1 MKVRYIAFL
10 LLVSMIAS
18 LTACTSITE
27 TADDEVREF
36 TAEVCD
42 SVIAADYDFFEENS
56 VLDEKK
62 DRDVE
67 DQLDVFYDNDMWDK
81 SQKKISDYIRSTL
94 TYEIDYNSAFASHAR
109 KEGEIDVYF
118 KHVDYL
124 GLFKS
129 GKAENAKEYYK
140 LLKDY
145 DQTVET
151 KVHITFVMERRHWEL
166 ADYEKIFVDLF
177 TWKDFHYDFCVD
189 YSNFI
194 KKTSWAHDYD
204 SGSGNQFENVI
215 YIEFDVKTDG
225 KDLAKDCY
233 YEVFFN
239 DDQEP
244 LYQGEF
250 VDDTFYGDTYYAL
263 YNGYLLNN
271 GEYLDSGTY
280 TFVCY
285 DFNDNEFWRESC
297 DVTKS
302 SSSSSGSG
310 SGSSMSSNNIVF
322 GDSEFYDYYISSG
335 WYITNSD
342 FIEYDLWFDLPS
354 NKNYDVYFELYNT
367 DGELV
372 YTSDMFEAKST
383 SSYVELTVEAAD
395 TSVDSLSVVECIIVY
410 DSAGNMILSDF
421 K

>member
-1 MKVRYIAFL
+1 MKVRYIAIL
-10 LLVSMIAS
+10 LLAAMFAS
-18 LTACTSITE
+18 FTACTSITE

-36 TAEVCD
+36 TSEVCD
-42 SVIAADYDFFEENS
+42 SVIAGDYDFFKDNS
-56 VLDEKK
+56 VLDKDK
-62 DRDVE
+62 DRDV
-67 DQLDVFYDNDMWDK
+67 DDNLDVFYDNDMWDK
-81 SQKKISDYIRSTL
+81 SQKKINDYIRSTL

-124 GLFKS
+124 GLFKA

-145 DQTVET
+145 DQTVEK

-194 KKTSWAHDYD
+194 SSTTWVHDYD
-204 SGSGNQFENVI
+204 SGSGDQYENVI
-215 YIEFDVKTDG
+215 YIEFDIKTSDN
-225 KDLAKDCY
+225 KDLSTDCY

-239 DDQEP
+239 DDTEP

-250 VDDTFYGDTYYAL
+250 GYNSLYGNSYYAL

-271 GEYLDSGTY
+271 GEYLDSGKY

-297 DVTKS
+297 EVSKS
-302 SSSSSGSG
+302 SGSSSGSG
-310 SGSSMSSNNIVF
+310 STVS
-322 GDSEFYDYYISSG
+322 
-335 WYITNSD
+335 TNTVVYEDSD
-342 FIEYDLWFDLPS
+342 FCLFW
-354 NKNYDVYFELYNT
+354 
-367 DGELV
+367 
-372 YTSDMFEAKST
+372 
-383 SSYVELTVEAAD
+383 
-395 TSVDSLSVVECIIVY
+395 
-410 DSAGNMILSDF
+410 
-421 K
+421 

>member
-10 LLVSMIAS
+10 LLVAMLAS
-18 LTACTSITE
+18 LTACAGITE

-42 SVIAADYDFFEENS
+42 SVIAGDYEFFEENS
-56 VLDEKK
+56 VLDKDK

-67 DQLDVFYDNDMWDK
+67 DKLDVFYDNDMWDK

-129 GKAENAKEYYK
+129 GKAEDAKEYYK

-145 DQTVET
+145 DQTVE
-151 KVHITFVMERRHWEL
+151 KRVHITFVMDRRHWEL

-189 YSNFI
+189 YSNFVT
-194 KKTSWAHDYD
+194 KTSWAHDYD

-239 DDQEP
+239 NDTEP

-250 VDDTFYGDTYYAL
+250 VEDSFYGNTYYAL

-310 SGSSMSSNNIVF
+310 SSMSSNTVVF
-322 GDSEFYDYYISSG
+322 GDSDFYDYYISSG
-335 WYITNSD
+335 WYTTSSD
-342 FIEYDLWFDLPS
+342 FIEYDIWYDLPS
-354 NKNYDVYFELYNT
+354 NSDYDLYFELYDS
-367 DGELV
+367 DGLV
-372 YTSDMFEAKST
+372 YTSDTFTAKSS
-383 SSYVELTVEAAD
+383 SSYIELSVEADEAG
-395 TSVDSLSVVECIIVY
+395 VDSLAPVECIIVY
-410 DSAGNMILSDF
+410 DSDGKMILSDF

>member
-10 LLVSMIAS
+10 LLIAMLAS
-18 LTACTSITE
+18 LTACVGITE

-42 SVIAADYDFFEENS
+42 SVIAGDYEFFEENS
-56 VLDEKK
+56 VLDKDK

-67 DQLDVFYDNDMWDK
+67 DKLDVFYDNDMWDK

-129 GKAENAKEYYK
+129 GKAEDTKEYYK

-145 DQTVET
+145 DKTVEK
-151 KVHITFVMERRHWEL
+151 KVHITFVMDRRHWEL

-189 YSNFI
+189 YSNYV
-194 KKTSWAHDYD
+194 KSTSWVHDYD
-204 SGSGNQFENVI
+204 SGSGNQFSNVV
-215 YIEFDVKTDG
+215 YIEFVIKTDG

-239 DDQEP
+239 NDTEP

-250 VDDTFYGDTYYAL
+250 GDDTFYGNSYYAL

-297 DVTKS
+297 EVTKS
-302 SSSSSGSG
+302 SSSSSSSSG
-310 SGSSMSSNNIVF
+310 SIMSSSTAVL
-322 GDSEFYDYYISSG
+322 GDSDFCDYYKSSG
-335 WYITNSD
+335 WYETKSD
-342 FIEYDLWFDLPS
+342 FIEYDLWY
-354 NKNYDVYFELYNT
+354 NKLSSSADFKIYFELY
-367 DGELV
+367 DDSGKLA
-372 YTSDMFEAKST
+372 YTSDILKIDT
-383 SSYVELTVEAAD
+383 SANYIELAVDAD
-395 TSVDSLSVVECIIVY
+395 TVGVDSLSVIADIIVY
-410 DSAGNMILSDF
+410 DSDGNIVVSDIM
-421 K
+421 

>member
-10 LLVSMIAS
+10 LLVAMLAS
-18 LTACTSITE
+18 LTACAGITE

-42 SVIAADYDFFEENS
+42 SVIAGDYEFFEENS
-56 VLDEKK
+56 VLDKDK

-67 DQLDVFYDNDMWDK
+67 DKLDVFYDNDMWDK

-129 GKAENAKEYYK
+129 GKAEDAKEYYK

-145 DQTVET
+145 DQTVE
-151 KVHITFVMERRHWEL
+151 KRVHITFVMDRRHWEL

-189 YSNFI
+189 YSNFVT
-194 KKTSWAHDYD
+194 KTSWAHDYD

-225 KDLAKDCY
+225 KDLAIDCY
-233 YEVFFN
+233 FEFLFN
-239 DDQEP
+239 YDTDP
-244 LYQGEF
+244 LYQ
-250 VDDTFYGDTYYAL
+250 V
-263 YNGYLLNN
+263 
-271 GEYLDSGTY
+271 
-280 TFVCY
+280 
-285 DFNDNEFWRESC
+285 
-297 DVTKS
+297 
-302 SSSSSGSG
+302 
-310 SGSSMSSNNIVF
+310 
-322 GDSEFYDYYISSG
+322 
-335 WYITNSD
+335 
-342 FIEYDLWFDLPS
+342 
-354 NKNYDVYFELYNT
+354 
-367 DGELV
+367 
-372 YTSDMFEAKST
+372 
-383 SSYVELTVEAAD
+383 
-395 TSVDSLSVVECIIVY
+395 
-410 DSAGNMILSDF
+410 
-421 K
+421 